1 MLSGGVILLLIA
13 IITVSIAIQVNQSM
27 GDAIDARECGTNTSF
42 SPATP
47 STCGQAGTGVYV
59 NWSCNCPQWNATTS
73 GTEGMAQF
81 GEYWTAI
88 VSVIILVVIVG
99 LFVYFRGGAGGV
111 EIR

>member
-1 MLSGGVILLLIA
+1 
-13 IITVSIAIQVNQSM
+13 
-27 GDAIDARECGTNTSF
+27 
-42 SPATP
+42 
-47 STCGQAGTGVYV
+47 
-59 NWSCNCPQWNATTS
+59 
-73 GTEGMAQF
+73 MAQF